1 MITEERKSIVSAG
14 SIDEY
19 LTLCQN
25 TIWPS
30 LRASS
35 GRVLCMLNGM
45 IGNPT
50 SHILQMTAYQD
61 LESWQ
66 TAQGAWSIERDSLLE
81 KESVRILRSVSSR
94 PKDTITPEDRRP
106 VYGYR
111 RFLISPSDLSEF
123 VTCSEEGIWPRIEK
137 MGASIL
143 GMWTPMASSSPLEVV
158 LLTGYNGPAHW
169 EETRFDNRTDEV
181 DGDVDELWSREE
193 ALRERRTQLTQETW
207 VEMMKSTDF

>member
-1 MITEERKSIVSAG
+1 MIKDERKSIVSYG

-19 LTLCQN
+19 LTLCKN

-30 LRASS
+30 LMASS

-50 SHILQMTAYQD
+50 SHMLQMTAYQD

-81 KESVRILRSVSSR
+81 QESVRILRSVSSR
-94 PKDTITPEDRRP
+94 PKDTIPHEDRRS

-111 RFLISPSDLSEF
+111 KFLISPIDLAEF

-169 EETRFDNRTDEV
+169 EETRFDSRTDEIDV
-181 DGDVDELWSREE
+181 DVDELWSREE
-193 ALRERRTQLTQETW
+193 ALRKRRTQLTQETW